1 MIEQRRPVNIQVIPA
16 KAKDTAKKKK
26 NLRVAPYCRVSTDN
40 DEQQRSYEIQVK
52 AYTDQVNAHPGWEL
66 VKVFADDGISGT
78 SKKKR
83 NDFNEMVEMALN
95 GEIDMII
102 TKSVSRFAR
111 NTVDALD
118 TIRQLRAKGVDIFF
132 EKDNVHTL
140 SQKGDF
146 LVTILSSQAEA
157 ESYNISESIKW
168 GKRKKMKHGQ
178 ARMSTAFFGFTRD
191 EKTDEIIFVE
201 DEAETIRMIF
211 RLFLSGYSLTKIG
224 KELKRQGRKKR
235 NGDASWQAAYLKTII
250 MNEKYCGDWLTQ
262 KTYVPDFLTHRSVKN
277 NGVLD
282 QYYYEDHHPGIVSKE
297 MFKQAQLEMNR
308 RESRLSVGARGT
320 HVKGAYAPKYVLSS
334 LLKCRECGNPYSRV
348 HWSHRHKVVW
358 RCMSR
363 IRYGKRYCHDSPSI
377 EEKRLQQEILNAL
390 KGILGNQDVFIRQI
404 IKEYEELLC
413 KMPDKD
419 DVEAMKQEVEN
430 LKLKATSQIMQGMNE
445 NVPAEL
451 LDVKI
456 EELSHKA
463 KEIEIRMKQVGEKEV
478 LENVYKE
485 RRKELEDVL
494 HQLNGIALEWNED
507 MIRTVIDSIDVID
520 STEIMITLKSGH
532 VIQHTWEVKKK

>member
-1 MIEQRRPVNIQVIPA
+1 
-16 KAKDTAKKKK
+16 
-26 NLRVAPYCRVSTDN
+26 
-40 DEQQRSYEIQVK
+40 
-52 AYTDQVNAHPGWEL
+52 
-66 VKVFADDGISGT
+66 
-78 SKKKR
+78 
-83 NDFNEMVEMALN
+83 
-95 GEIDMII
+95 
-102 TKSVSRFAR
+102 
-111 NTVDALD
+111 
-118 TIRQLRAKGVDIFF
+118 
-132 EKDNVHTL
+132 
-140 SQKGDF
+140 
-146 LVTILSSQAEA
+146 
-157 ESYNISESIKW
+157 
-168 GKRKKMKHGQ
+168 
-178 ARMSTAFFGFTRD
+178 
-191 EKTDEIIFVE
+191 
-201 DEAETIRMIF
+201 
-211 RLFLSGYSLTKIG
+211 
-224 KELKRQGRKKR
+224 
-235 NGDASWQAAYLKTII
+235 
-250 MNEKYCGDWLTQ
+250 
-262 KTYVPDFLTHRSVKN
+262 
-277 NGVLD
+277 
-282 QYYYEDHHPGIVSKE
+282 
-297 MFKQAQLEMNR
+297 
-308 RESRLSVGARGT
+308 
-320 HVKGAYAPKYVLSS
+320 
-334 LLKCRECGNPYSRV
+334 
-348 HWSHRHKVVW
+348 
-358 RCMSR
+358 MSR